1 MTRQIDQNAGRCVRL
16 FWEYSIGS
24 DIESNRKVDFQT
36 THSVPN
42 YFRSRDHETRCTQIQ
57 IKLLSSLSF
66 ALRRAQYHRITC
78 PQRPYSM
85 ASSATARSQLL
96 DFLKQAK
103 PSALSTPEPKA
114 SELINATFPSV
125 EYSEDEKTEIN
136 QWISKSYNISG
147 DLAMLNTHLSTRTT
161 VLGSK
166 PSIADLALYSRLAP
180 IASKWSAEERTGEQ
194 GHHHIVRHLD
204 FVQSAPLFEMDLKEA
219 DKVKIDAEE
228 VVSPIKPIDP
238 KAEKERKKKEKEAAA
253 AAAGGSSVAEGSKEG
268 GGGRKAKK
276 EAKNAGN
283 TTEENKGPAAA
294 VINAPHNPM
303 SGEPPKKGDAG
314 DNARNA
320 STPEGAPTKKKEKKP
335 KAAPPPVVEKPL
347 SPALIDLRVAHILKA
362 EHHPDAEK
370 LYVSRVA
377 CGDAPGTENTQEFE
391 GQVVRTVCSGLNG
404 LIPLAEMQ
412 GRRIIAVC
420 NLKPVTM
427 RGVKSAAMVLA
438 ASPRVKEGEVDDHAG
453 PVELVSP
460 PAGSKAG
467 DRVYFE
473 GFEGEPEGVLN
484 PKKKIFET
492 LGVGFTTTQDLEVAF
507 DAGLVKEL
515 EGKTDVGKLMTKN
528 GLCKVQ
534 TLKGAIV
541 R

>member
-1 MTRQIDQNAGRCVRL
+1 
-16 FWEYSIGS
+16 
-24 DIESNRKVDFQT
+24 
-36 THSVPN
+36 
-42 YFRSRDHETRCTQIQ
+42 
-57 IKLLSSLSF
+57 
-66 ALRRAQYHRITC
+66 
-78 PQRPYSM
+78 M
-85 ASSATARSQLL
+85 ASSATASSQLL
-96 DFLKQAK
+96 EFLKQAK
-103 PSALSTPEPKA
+103 PTALTTSEPKV
-114 SELINATFPSV
+114 SDLISSTFPSADYT
-125 EYSEDEKTEIN
+125 EEEKAEIS
-136 QWISKSYNISG
+136 QWISKSDNIAS
-147 DLAMLNTHLSTRTT
+147 DLVSLNSHLSTRTT

-204 FVQSAPLFEMDLKEA
+204 FVQNAPVFEMDLKEA
-219 DKVKIDAEE
+219 DKVKIDAGEI
-228 VVSPIKPIDP
+228 VSPIKPIDP

-253 AAAGGSSVAEGSKEG
+253 ATAGGPSAANARKEG

-283 TTEENKGPAAA
+283 ATEANADPAAS
-294 VINAPHNPM
+294 VINAPHNPV
-303 SGEPPKKGDAG
+303 SGEPPKKGDSSSAAAS
-314 DNARNA
+314 DKPKNANI
-320 STPEGAPTKKKEKKP
+320 PEGANTKKKEKKP
-335 KAAPPPVVEKPL
+335 KAAPPPAVEKPL
-347 SPALIDLRVAHILKA
+347 SPSLIDLRVAHILKA

-391 GQVVRTVCSGLNG
+391 GQIVRTVCSGLNG

-412 GRRIIAVC
+412 GRKIIAVC

-460 PAGSKAG
+460 PEGSKAG

-515 EGKTDVGKLMTKN
+515 EGKTDVGKLMTKD